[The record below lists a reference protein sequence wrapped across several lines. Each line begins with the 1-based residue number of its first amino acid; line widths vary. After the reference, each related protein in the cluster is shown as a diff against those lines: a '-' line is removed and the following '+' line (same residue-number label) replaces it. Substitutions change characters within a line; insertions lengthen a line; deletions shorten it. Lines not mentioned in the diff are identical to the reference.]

1 MIYSVWNYGSQRY
14 DYFEGPGEVP
24 PYGWFRRPTPGA
36 LRQPEEI
43 AARLPQG
50 AVYTGS
56 GSLARGVI
64 ATDLP
69 GVGTADTSRPGSGA
83 GAGLAGVAAPKAS
96 DVGVDDPWESP
107 DSRGGVR

>member
-1 MIYSVWNYGSQRY
+1 MIFSVWNYGSQRY
-14 DYFEGPGEVP
+14 DYFEAQGQVP
-24 PYGWFRRPTPGA
+24 PYGWFRRPTPGT

-69 GVGTADTSRPGSGA
+69 GIGTADTGTPGSGA
-83 GAGLAGVAAPKAS
+83 GAGLAGVVAPKAEHAS
-96 DVGVDDPWESP
+96 SDDPWESA